1 MSMSAAEGEL
11 PEEFRNS
18 LSEQAR
24 QEPDHPEPQVL
35 AEEQPRLAEPAS
47 AGWLFVGMLLV
58 VAVGVLLLLIFASGG
73 NADQSLML

>member
-1 MSMSAAEGEL
+1 MSLSAAEDF
-11 PEEFRNS
+11 PEEFRLT

-24 QEPDHPEPQVL
+24 QDPAHAEPQLL

-47 AGWLFVGMLLV
+47 TGWLFIGMLLL

>member
-1 MSMSAAEGEL
+1 MSMSATEDL
-11 PEEFRNS
+11 PEEFRTT
-18 LSEQAR
+18 LSEQTR
-24 QEPDHPEPQVL
+24 QEPEHPEPKVL

-47 AGWLFVGMLLV
+47 TGWLFIGMLLV

>member
-1 MSMSAAEGEL
+1 MSMSAADL
-11 PEEFRNS
+11 PEEFRRS

-24 QEPDHPEPQVL
+24 QDPDHLEPQIL

-47 AGWLFVGMLLV
+47 PGWLFIGMLLV

>member
-1 MSMSAAEGEL
+1 MSMSAAEEL
-11 PEEFRNS
+11 PEEFRRS
-18 LSEQAR
+18 LAEQVR
-24 QEPDHPEPQVL
+24 QDPDHPEPQVL

-47 AGWLFVGMLLV
+47 TGWLFIGMLLV